1 MPEIPAGVSLC
12 GVCGLPLASFFHE
25 HCCMGVFVPD
35 DWTID
40 RKLDRIDQSLDAIH
54 RRLVLLEQKTDQ
66 VMIVLKMREQDTRV
80 GDLVRTSIQ
89 ASTK

>member
-12 GVCGLPLASFFHE
+12 GVCGLPLASFFHG
-25 HCCMGVFVPD
+25 HCMGVVMPD